1 MSTTAKTQTKNIH
14 ESLAA
19 IMAAAGAIGKES
31 RNETQRFYFRGIDA
45 VMNHLHPV
53 FAKHGVVILP
63 EILENTK
70 EDRITKAGGNITARI
85 LRVRFTFAA
94 ADGSSVS
101 VVVDGEAQDTG
112 DKSTSKAMAIA
123 LKYAL
128 TQMLLLPYDEIDPD
142 ASTPPASQPAAKAR
156 APIAQPVEKR
166 PEPVESQPPQT
177 EQSEPPK
184 YYELERE
191 KTASLVIE
199 GVGEKTGV
207 TGKGKPWVRTYART
221 VDGEYYSTFDR
232 NLGENLKELEGHAAV
247 ITYVDEQGPRG
258 VTHKVLGVRAVLNE
272 DVAPPRKE
280 DAQNKL
286 PF

>member
-19 IMAAAGAIGKES
+19 IMAAVGAIGKES
-31 RNETQRFYFRGIDA
+31 RSETQRFYFRGISA

-63 EILENTK
+63 EVLENTK

-128 TQMLLLPYDEIDPD
+128 TQMLLLPYDEVDPD
-142 ASTPPASQPAAKAR
+142 ATTPPASQLAAKAR

-166 PEPVESQPPQT
+166 TAPDMPPQA
-177 EQSEPPK
+177 EQSQADDE
-184 YYELERE
+184 YE
-191 KTASLVIE
+191 KTASVVID
-199 GVGEKTGV
+199 GVGEKTGA
-207 TGKGKPWVRTYART
+207 TGKGNPWVRTYART
-221 VDGEYYSTFDR
+221 VDGEFYSTFDR

-258 VTHKVLGVRAVLNE
+258 VTHKVLGVRAILNE

-280 DAQNKL
+280 DAQSNL